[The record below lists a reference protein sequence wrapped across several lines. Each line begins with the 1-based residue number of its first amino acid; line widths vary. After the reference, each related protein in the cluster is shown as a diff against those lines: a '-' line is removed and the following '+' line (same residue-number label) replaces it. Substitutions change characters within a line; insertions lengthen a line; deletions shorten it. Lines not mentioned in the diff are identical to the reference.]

1 MSKKAEAPEKVKL
14 TVTID
19 AKMKKDF
26 AQLCEDIGLPMGGVI
41 TALMSQAVRKQ
52 ALNVSALDI
61 NGFTPREAKE
71 LLRRWEDMKAARDK
85 AVWEEMNKR
94 AGQ

>member
-1 MSKKAEAPEKVKL
+1 MSKVKQEPEKTKL

-19 AKMKKDF
+19 AKMKRQF
-26 AQLCEDIGLPMGGVI
+26 AQLCEDIGLPMGAVI

-71 LLRRWEDMKAARDK
+71 LLRRWEEMKARRDN
-85 AVWEEMNKR
+85 AVWEEMNR
-94 AGQ
+94 QAGQ